1 LSAASFEHGIVDEME
16 RLADFRSVFA
26 RAVMARAGLTDPHLL
41 RAFSEVPRHEFIG
54 ASPWYFSE
62 HGPPTISD
70 DPALLYQDVG
80 MGLAPERG
88 ITTGLPSLHAR
99 CMAACELKPGENVI
113 QVGAGSGYFSAIL
126 AELVGESGCV
136 VAFEIDHS
144 LAEAAERNLK
154 RWKQVRVEATSGV
167 SGIRGRADVVYVSA
181 GVQQVPLAWFEAL
194 ALGGRLLVPITPG
207 AEEGGIFLMRRLA
220 SKTVLQ
226 AEFVCRARFVPC
238 LGAEDEA
245 ASALLKEAF
254 AAGGHDAVRSLRLY
268 PETPDETAW
277 FRGRDWWLSTR
288 PATG

>member
-1 LSAASFEHGIVDEME
+1 MD

-26 RAVMARAGLTDPHLL
+26 RAVMARAGSTDPHLL

-54 ASPWYFSE
+54 ASPWYFNE
-62 HGPPTISD
+62 HGPPVVSD
-70 DPALLYQDVG
+70 DPALLYQDVA

-99 CMAACELKPGENVI
+99 CMAACELKPGEKVI
-113 QVGAGSGYFSAIL
+113 QIGAGSGYFSAVL
-126 AELVGESGCV
+126 AELVGESGSV
-136 VAFEIDHS
+136 VAFEIDNA
-144 LAEAAERNLK
+144 LAKAAVRNLK
-154 RWKQVRVEATSGV
+154 RWRQVRVEATSGV
-167 SGIRGRADVVYVSA
+167 SGISGSADVVYVNA
-181 GVQQVPLAWFEAL
+181 GVQQLPRAWFEAL
-194 ALGGRLLVPITPG
+194 APGGRLLAPITPG
-207 AEEGGIFLMRRLA
+207 AEEGGIFLVRRLA

-254 AAGGHDAVRSLRLY
+254 AAGGHDAVRSLRLC
-268 PETPDETAW
+268 PEAPDETAW

-288 PATG
+288 DQNT

>member
-1 LSAASFEHGIVDEME
+1 MD

-54 ASPWYFSE
+54 ASPWYFNE
-62 HGPPTISD
+62 HGPPVISD
-70 DPALLYQDVG
+70 DPAVLYQEG
-80 MGLAPERG
+80 AMGLARERG
-88 ITTGLPSLHAR
+88 TRTGLPSLHAR
-99 CMAACELKPGENVI
+99 CIAACELKPGENVI
-113 QVGAGSGYFSAIL
+113 QVGAGSGYFTAIL
-126 AELVGESGCV
+126 AELVGESGSV
-136 VAFEIDHS
+136 LAFEIDHS
-144 LAEAAERNLK
+144 LATAAERNLK
-154 RWKQVRVEATSGV
+154 LWRQVRVEATSGV
-167 SGIRGRADVVYVSA
+167 SCISGSADVVYVSA
-181 GVQQVPLAWFEAL
+181 GVQQLPRAWFEAL

-207 AEEGGIFLMRRLA
+207 AAEEGGIFVIRRFA

-254 AAGGHDAVRSLRLY
+254 AASGHDAVRSLRLY

>member
-1 LSAASFEHGIVDEME
+1 MD

-54 ASPWYFSE
+54 ASPWYFNE
-62 HGPPTISD
+62 HGPPVISD
-70 DPALLYQDVG
+70 PAVLYQDVA
-80 MGLAPERG
+80 MGLAAERG

-99 CMAACELKPGENVI
+99 CIAACELKPGENVI
-113 QVGAGSGYFSAIL
+113 QVGAGSGYFTAIL
-126 AELVGESGCV
+126 AELVGESGSV
-136 VAFEIDHS
+136 LAFEIDHS
-144 LAEAAERNLK
+144 LATAAERNLK
-154 RWKQVRVEATSGV
+154 RWRQVLVEATSGV
-167 SGIRGRADVVYVSA
+167 SGISGSADVVYVSA
-181 GVQQVPLAWFEAL
+181 GVQQLPRAWFEAL

-207 AEEGGIFLMRRLA
+207 AAEEGGIFVIRRFA
-220 SKTVLQ
+220 SKTVLK

-268 PETPDETAW
+268 PEMPDETAW

-288 PATG
+288 SETGEVAVDQNT

>member
-1 LSAASFEHGIVDEME
+1 MD

-70 DPALLYQDVG
+70 DPAVLYQDVG

-126 AELVGESGCV
+126 AELVGESGSV
-136 VAFEIDHS
+136 VAFEVDDS
-144 LAEAAERNLK
+144 LAKRAERNLK
-154 RWKQVRVEATSGV
+154 RWKQVLVEATSGV
-167 SGIRGRADVVYVSA
+167 SGISGSADVVYVSA
-181 GVQQVPLAWFEAL
+181 GVQQLPRAWFEAF
-194 ALGGRLLVPITPG
+194 ALGVRLLVPITPG
-207 AEEGGIFLMRRLA
+207 AAEEGGIFVIRRFA

-254 AAGGHDAVRSLRLY
+254 AAGGHDAVRSLLPY
-268 PETPDETAW
+268 PESPGRTPRL
-277 FRGRDWWLSTR
+277 RGPD
-288 PATG
+288 

>member
-1 LSAASFEHGIVDEME
+1 MD

-26 RAVMARAGLTDPHLL
+26 RVVMARAGSTDPHLL

-54 ASPWYFSE
+54 PSPWHFSE
-62 HGPPTISD
+62 HGPPVISD
-70 DPALLYQDVG
+70 DPAVLYQDVA
-80 MGLAPERG
+80 MGLAAERG

-99 CMAACELKPGENVI
+99 CMAACEVKAGENVI

-126 AELVGESGCV
+126 AELVGESGSM
-136 VAFEIDHS
+136 VAFEIDDS
-144 LAEAAERNLK
+144 LAKAAERNLK
-154 RWKQVRVEATSGV
+154 RWKQVRVEAASGV
-167 SGIRGRADVVYVSA
+167 SAISGSADVIYVSA
-181 GVQQVPLAWFEAL
+181 GVQQIPRAWFEAL

-207 AEEGGIFLMRRLA
+207 AEEGGIFLVRRLA

-254 AAGGHDAVRSLRLY
+254 AAGAHDAVRSLRLS

-277 FRGRDWWLSTR
+277 FCGRDWWLSTS

>member
-1 LSAASFEHGIVDEME
+1 MD

-54 ASPWYFSE
+54 ASPWYFNE
-62 HGPPTISD
+62 HGPPLISD
-70 DPALLYQDVG
+70 DPAVLYQDVG

-113 QVGAGSGYFSAIL
+113 QVGAGSGYFSAVL
-126 AELVGESGCV
+126 AELVGETGSV
-136 VAFEIDHS
+136 VAFEIDNS
-144 LAEAAERNLK
+144 LAKAAERNLK
-154 RWKQVRVEATSGV
+154 HWRQVRVEGTSGV
-167 SGIRGRADVVYVSA
+167 SGISGNADVVYVNA
-181 GVQQVPLAWFEAL
+181 GVQQLPRAWLEAL

-207 AEEGGIFLMRRLA
+207 AAEEGGIFLVRRLA
-220 SKTVLQ
+220 SNTVMQ

-238 LGAEDEA
+238 LGAEDETT
-245 ASALLKEAF
+245 SARLKEAF
-254 AAGGHDAVRSLRLY
+254 AGGGHDAVRSLRLH
-268 PETPDETAW
+268 PEAPDKTAW

-288 PATG
+288 PAPG

>member
-1 LSAASFEHGIVDEME
+1 MD

-26 RAVMARAGLTDPHLL
+26 RVVMARAGSTDPHLL

-54 ASPWYFSE
+54 ASPWYFNE
-62 HGPPTISD
+62 HGPPVISD

-88 ITTGLPSLHAR
+88 IPTGLPSLHAR

-126 AELVGESGCV
+126 AELVGKSGSV
-136 VAFEIDHS
+136 VAFEVDDS
-144 LAEAAERNLK
+144 LAKRAERNLK

-167 SGIRGRADVVYVSA
+167 SGIPGSADVVYVSA
-181 GVQQVPLAWFEAL
+181 GVQQLPRAWVDAL

-207 AEEGGIFLMRRLA
+207 AEEGGIFLVRRLA

-245 ASALLKEAF
+245 TSALLKEAF
-254 AAGGHDAVRSLRLY
+254 AAGGQDAVRSLRLS

-277 FRGRDWWLSTR
+277 FCGRDWWLSTS